1 MSHPSGRNVAQDGAL
16 LASLSGKEG
25 RGWRVRAARQPGT
38 IWGSQGEGSPL
49 LPRCGSSSSVCS
61 SPKSR
66 DQKVNIPCNPSEGE
80 GGTLSG
86 SH

>member
-1 MSHPSGRNVAQDGAL
+1 MSHPSGRNLAQDGAL

-25 RGWRVRAARQPGT
+25 RGQWVRAARQT
-38 IWGSQGEGSPL
+38 DTLWGSQGEGSPL
-49 LPRCGSSSSVCS
+49 LPKCGSLSPVCS
-61 SPKSR
+61 SQKSR
-66 DQKVNIPCNPSEGE
+66 GQKANIPCNPSK